1 MRKAGFDRVCVL
13 DGENGKVQCSGCQC
27 QAVSHAQW
35 NSLKIILG
43 PAVFVM
49 FSFMPLG
56 QGKSVC

>member
-1 MRKAGFDRVCVL
+1 MCDLG
-13 DGENGKVQCSGCQC
+13 GENGKVQCSGCKC

-49 FSFMPLG
+49 FSFMPLA
-56 QGKSVC
+56 QRKSVC